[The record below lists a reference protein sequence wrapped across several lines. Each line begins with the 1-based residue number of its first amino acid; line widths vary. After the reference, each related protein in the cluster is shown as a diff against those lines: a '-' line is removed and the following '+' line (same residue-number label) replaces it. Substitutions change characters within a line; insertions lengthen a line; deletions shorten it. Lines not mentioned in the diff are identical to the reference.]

1 MDKPTVTI
9 QMTQL
14 DSFESMAKILG
25 DLVKD
30 EIIDEIVRAEYGTR
44 LQVLLDMVKD
54 KNE

>member
-1 MDKPTVTI
+1 MNKPTVSI
-9 QMTQL
+9 KLTQL
-14 DSFESMAKILG
+14 DSFKSMAKILG

-30 EIIDEIVRAEYGTR
+30 ERIDEIVRAEYGTR